1 MLQKVNKGGMDN
13 FKNQAQPY
21 FCIFTWIMKYM
32 WSSQHLDNWS
42 PHCSRE
48 LQGLQENLSIVRSI
62 RHFCRTANNFLASV
76 TRIKWQITKY
86 RLFMLKKNWRAWY
99 QFKLEHFYWI
109 GTTYFS
115 IDAELCWGRGEI
127 WIDKRGIKNV
137 DILYFMWVTHYC
149 IITNAV

>member
-1 MLQKVNKGGMDN
+1 MTFFNFN
-13 FKNQAQPY
+13 FKNQAQSY

-32 WSSQHLDNWS
+32 LSFQHLDNWS

-48 LQGLQENLSIVRSI
+48 LQRLQENFSIVRCI
-62 RHFCRTANNFLASV
+62 RDFCRTANNILASV
-76 TRIKWQITKY
+76 TKIKWQMTKY
-86 RLFMLKKNWRAWY
+86 R
-99 QFKLEHFYWI
+99 I